1 MKNITVVSITV
12 LALSFILIAQ
22 SNPVY
27 ELDLPVIYL
36 FDLFNFFFK
45 AFTTFCFLR
54 TISMNL
60 YLDLTKQ
67 ETT

>member
-36 FDLFNFFFK
+36 FDLFNI
-45 AFTTFCFLR
+45 FLKHLR
-54 TISMNL
+54 RFVF
-60 YLDLTKQ
+60 
-67 ETT
+67 